1 VIGCNI
7 LPARVLRPTDK
18 AACERAFGVIRQRLF
33 ELLVGYTGV
42 DVADRGAD
50 PAADATLTVE
60 ELEHLIATWI
70 VSVWQQR
77 ALGQFSDRQVPFDAS
92 ELVFR
97 VADMSVTL
105 TALPGG
111 SADEWFGPGGL
122 SCFAPQRQV
131 SEYLAG
137 WLCLS

>member
-1 VIGCNI
+1 MYRIVHGEPD
-7 LPARVLRPTDK
+7 L
-18 AACERAFGVIRQRLF
+18 
-33 ELLVGYTGV
+33 TGV
-42 DVADRGAD
+42 TGGIR
-50 PAADATLTVE
+50 
-60 ELEHLIATWI
+60 ELIT
-70 VSVWQQR
+70 
-77 ALGQFSDRQVPFDAS
+77 GQFSDRHVPFDAS

-105 TALPGG
+105 TARPGG

-137 WLCLS
+137 WLRLS

>member
-1 VIGCNI
+1 MSYQRGD
-7 LPARVLRPTDK
+7 RVVLVRTSDPFTRLIPGTAGTVAGYDERL
-18 AACERAFGVIRQRLF
+18 CE
-33 ELLVGYTGV
+33 
-42 DVADRGAD
+42 
-50 PAADATLTVE
+50 
-60 ELEHLIATWI
+60 
-70 VSVWQQR
+70 
-77 ALGQFSDRQVPFDAS
+77 FSDRHVPFDAS

-105 TALPGG
+105 TARPGG

-137 WLCLS
+137 WLRLS

>member
-1 VIGCNI
+1 MYRIVHGEPD
-7 LPARVLRPTDK
+7 LA
-18 AACERAFGVIRQRLF
+18 GVTGGIR
-33 ELLVGYTGV
+33 ELIT
-42 DVADRGAD
+42 
-50 PAADATLTVE
+50 
-60 ELEHLIATWI
+60 
-70 VSVWQQR
+70 
-77 ALGQFSDRQVPFDAS
+77 GQFSDRHVPFDAS

-105 TALPGG
+105 TARQGG

-137 WLCLS
+137 WLRLS